1 MSFTVDLTM
10 NASMDTSETTAGN
23 SHDSLVDEPME
34 DTTNFGDEERGLV
47 PLSFR
52 SSRAGSSS
60 PVGDTEL
67 QTRPHSIAS
76 STGNF
81 IKRKTSQLFEAVTS
95 TSSTANKPL
104 TPKLA
109 GLVESYV
116 NSDIAASIQQESD
129 ELRRETARSAGG
141 RGRIGRGN
149 ELRDVTLETTLLRG
163 RKRAS
168 WGTQFRILSGRAFK
182 NLYRDPALLA
192 AHYLSSIAL
201 ACECCPVLIVDRLFI
216 CSRSSVICGL
226 FFHNVT

>member
-1 MSFTVDLTM
+1 M
-10 NASMDTSETTAGN
+10 NASMDTGDTSAGN
-23 SHDSLVDEPME
+23 SRDSLVDEPTE
-34 DTTNFGDEERGLV
+34 DTTNLGDEERGLV
-47 PLSFR
+47 PLSVR

-67 QTRPHSIAS
+67 QTRPTSIAS

-81 IKRKTSQLFEAVTS
+81 LKRKTSQLFEAVTS

-104 TPKLA
+104 SPKLA

-116 NSDIAASIQQESD
+116 NSDIAAGIRQESE
-129 ELRRETARSAGG
+129 ELRRETTRSAGG
-141 RGRIGRGN
+141 RGSVGRGN
-149 ELRDVTLETTLLRG
+149 ELRDVALETTLLRG

-201 ACECCPVLIVDRLFI
+201 ACG
-216 CSRSSVICGL
+216 CSCFFVSGHLNHVSPFLVICGL